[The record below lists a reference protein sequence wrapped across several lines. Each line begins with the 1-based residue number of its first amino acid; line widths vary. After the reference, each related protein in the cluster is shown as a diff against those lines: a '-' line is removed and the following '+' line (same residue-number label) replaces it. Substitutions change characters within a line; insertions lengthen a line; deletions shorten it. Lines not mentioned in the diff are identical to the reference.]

1 MTMTMPTA
9 TPTPTTQVPKMPK
22 VPSQANPVNW
32 FRKPTAETLAAI
44 ELAEAKRNLLESQ
57 RQRDYHTK
65 MEEYYTL
72 RISRIHE
79 SLQGGAYR
87 G

>member
-1 MTMTMPTA
+1 MTTTTA
-9 TPTPTTQVPKMPK
+9 TPTTMPQVPKMPK
-22 VPSQANPVNW
+22 APSQANPINW
-32 FRKPTAETLAAI
+32 FRRPSAEALAAV

-87 G
+87 D